1 VIRTLVGFI
10 YSSISAEF
18 KSTYGLSESVTRL
31 RAATRRSAFGVFAQ
45 QAAVGP
51 VGESCVRLQRVIP
64 MVGNSFKPFFLGRF
78 ETRSDGVYLTGRF
91 TMLGLVKAFMT
102 IWLGCALA
110 MGITSAVTIINTHGG
125 DWLLALGSGLGMFG
139 AGLVLVGFGKWLARN
154 DVAWLSNII
163 GTALGAP
170 VSAQASEPSAL
181 IPLTA
186 DSTPS
191 VPTALRLTA
200 LFLLFMGVMGIWSAI
215 SGVSSWHASYG
226 HATVV
231 TRFSSRSLRLAIGAY
246 GLLALVLASGVY
258 RRKQW
263 AWRLGLAFFG
273 AAGLLSILPT
283 FTSSN
288 FPDSAL
294 LRVIFCAFSLAVTL
308 YWGWWWY
315 AQRVHFIDR
324 PSWQPMPL

>member
-10 YSSISAEF
+10 YSSISADF

-51 VGESCVRLQRVIP
+51 VGESSVRLQRVIP
-64 MVGNSFKPFFLGRF
+64 MVGNSFKPFFFGRF

-102 IWLGCALA
+102 FWLGCALA
-110 MGITSAVTIINTHGG
+110 MGVASAVSIINTHGG

-139 AGLVLVGFGKWLARN
+139 AGLALVGFGKWLARN

-170 VSAQASEPSAL
+170 VSGQASEPFAL
-181 IPLTA
+181 VPLTP
-186 DSTPS
+186 DSTSS
-191 VPTALRLTA
+191 VPTALRVTA
-200 LFLLFMGVMGIWSAI
+200 LVLLFTGVMGVWSAI
-215 SGVSSWHASYG
+215 SGVSSWHATYG
-226 HATVV
+226 HAAVI

-258 RRKQW
+258 RRQQW

-273 AAGLLSILPT
+273 AAGLISILPI

-288 FPDSAL
+288 FPDSAPV
-294 LRVIFCAFSLAVTL
+294 RVIFCTLSLAVTL

-324 PSWQPMPL
+324 PSWQPMPW